1 MLFDNVEKS
10 LPRNPIFSKGRKLRN
25 SQDSTRLEMSTW
37 TMLRTCRPL
46 GTPRHGTGQGR
57 AWQGRS
63 NAIDEV
69 CGRPIDGFSA
79 DKFITIVPQ
88 SCDRGEHSVSF
99 ARVEGS
105 PTSQTTRFA
114 NINTNGRAATRHSK
128 SHIPSPMLISD
139 PLPIDQ
145 GRKRCELAVEAE
157 FTAL

>member
-88 SCDRGEHSVSF
+88 SCDRGEHYLS
-99 ARVEGS
+99 ALPGWKDHRLH
-105 PTSQTTRFA
+105 R
-114 NINTNGRAATRHSK
+114 RR
-128 SHIPSPMLISD
+128 D
-139 PLPIDQ
+139 LPISIQ
-145 GRKRCELAVEAE
+145 MEERQRATQNLTYPARCLSLIHSLSTRVANDASWR
-157 FTAL
+157 